1 MRIVLAGM
9 AAICLVA
16 IWPGAAKADSWVT
29 YTDGRTGGC
38 WMNNA
43 GVLYGCTPQ
52 PRASKFDDD
61 MPAPRSRA
69 EPLISKDAAELE
81 SLRRQNNAYQRQ
93 LSEQQAADREQQAQD
108 RAANAYYEARSRT
121 NAQARGARQMAEYQS
136 KYADCRGPQYDA
148 MLTQRGW
155 KRHPTVAGMCV
166 PASSKSGSNS
176 VFVQCPPCG

>member
-1 MRIVLAGM
+1 MRIVLVG
-9 AAICLVA
+9 ITTVCLIA
-16 IWPGAAKADSWVT
+16 LWPGVAKADSWVT
-29 YTDGRTGGC
+29 YTDGRVGGC
-38 WMNNA
+38 WMNRS

-61 MPAPRSRA
+61 MPVPRSRA
-69 EPLISKDAAELE
+69 EPLISKDATELE
-81 SLRRQNNAYQRQ
+81 LLRRQNSAYQRQ
-93 LSEQQAADREQQAQD
+93 LSEQRAADREQHAQA
-108 RAANAYYEARSRT
+108 RAVNAYFEAQSRA

-136 KYADCRGPQYDA
+136 KYVDCRRPQYDA
-148 MLTQRGW
+148 LLAERSL